1 MALPNVFEKSVTDI
15 IINRIQNLN
24 LTTQPIWG
32 KMNVSQMLAHSNV
45 VYEMIFDDKHKKPNA
60 FLSFILKLVVKKNIV
75 SEKPYKQNGGTAPQ
89 FIIADNR
96 DFELEKS
103 RLIQYINKVQELGE
117 SHFDNR
123 ESHSFGKLS
132 KTEWNNMFYKHL
144 DHHLSQF
151 GL

>member
-1 MALPNVFEKSVTDI
+1 MVLPNVFEKSVTDI